1 MANPDTAS
9 EDHRRQ
15 SRLEIQ
21 DNIPVTNLHTGEI
34 IGQLANLS
42 SEGLMISSRFAIDS
56 GTTYQVTI
64 PITVEGDSEITIS
77 LGAESLWT
85 ENSNQNG
92 IYFTGFYII
101 DISPEHHAIL
111 DRLLSQ

>member
-1 MANPDTAS
+1 MANPETAP

-21 DNIPVTNLHTGEI
+21 DDIPVTHLHTGEI

-42 SEGLMISSRFAIDS
+42 SEGLMISSRSAIEP

-64 PITVEGDSEITIS
+64 PVTVDGASEKTIS

-85 ENSNQNG
+85 ENSSQNG

-111 DRLLSQ
+111 NQLLKQ